1 MAGRK
6 TGGPGG
12 VRPGAGRKPL
22 PPAER
27 QRNRVVV
34 NLTDAEYD
42 ALAKAAGS
50 ASPSAFL
57 RALLLR
63 SLSRR
68 RNE

>member
-1 MAGRK
+1 M
-6 TGGPGG
+6 
-12 VRPGAGRKPL
+12 

-42 ALAKAAGS
+42 ELAKSAG
-50 ASPSAFL
+50 ATGPSAFL

-63 SLSRR
+63 SLARR